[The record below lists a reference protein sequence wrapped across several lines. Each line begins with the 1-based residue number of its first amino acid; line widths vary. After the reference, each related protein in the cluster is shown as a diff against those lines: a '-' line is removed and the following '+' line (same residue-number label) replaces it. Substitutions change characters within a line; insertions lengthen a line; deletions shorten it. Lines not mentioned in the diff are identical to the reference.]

1 MKQPLTE
8 RISSQARKTPLREV
22 DPRTST
28 IQPNYK
34 VHIDYKVNTANELK
48 DKATLAND
56 LLELEEDTSLLLVV
70 RRILAAPNQEK
81 DWKCNSIFQTTVHYG
96 TEGRMLII
104 DGDSDMMLFLR
115 LLLRR

>member
-1 MKQPLTE
+1 MKQPLIE
-8 RISSQARKTPLREV
+8 RISSQARKRPLREV
-22 DPRTST
+22 NPRAST

-56 LLELEEDTSLLLVV
+56 LLELEEETSLLLVV

-81 DWKCNSIFQTTVHYG
+81 DWKCNSIFQTTVRCG
-96 TEGRMLII
+96 TKGRMLII
-104 DGDSDMMLFLR
+104 DGDSNMMLFLR
-115 LLLRR
+115 LLLRC

>member
-1 MKQPLTE
+1 MKQLLTE

-22 DPRTST
+22 DPRAST
-28 IQPNYK
+28 VQPNYK

-56 LLELEEDTSLLLVV
+56 LELEEDTSLLLVV
-70 RRILAAPNQEK
+70 RRILVAPNQEK

>member
-1 MKQPLTE
+1 MKQLLTE
-8 RISSQARKTPLREV
+8 RISSQARKTPWREV
-22 DPRTST
+22 DPRAST

-34 VHIDYKVNTANELK
+34 VHIDYKFNTANELK
-48 DKATLAND
+48 DKATLADD
-56 LLELEEDTSLLLVV
+56 LLVLEEDTSLLLIV
-70 RRILAAPNQEK
+70 RRILAASNQEE

-104 DGDSDMMLFLR
+104 DGNSDMMLFLR